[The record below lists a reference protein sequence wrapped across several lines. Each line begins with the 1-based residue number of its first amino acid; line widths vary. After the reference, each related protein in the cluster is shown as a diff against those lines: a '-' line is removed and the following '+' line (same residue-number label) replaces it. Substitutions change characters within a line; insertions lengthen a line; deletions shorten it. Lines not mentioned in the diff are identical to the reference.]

1 MLRTH
6 FAGKFL
12 IVDLATERC
21 SCAFGAAD
29 NLPKSNV
36 TPAAR
41 SALWRMTLF

>member
-6 FAGKFL
+6 LAGISL

-21 SCAFGAAD
+21 SCATGAAD

-36 TPAAR
+36 TLAACD
-41 SALWRMTLF
+41 ALGRMTLF